1 MENWIGAYR
10 LPTQLGLGVDR
21 NGESMDAGGGV
32 SPIPGSTPSPGLINM
47 WSNAI
52 KVEANAQHQQHS
64 MANPG
69 SIKGLLGFYAQN
81 GEQKSKSMKTQIEII
96 PCKVCGDKSSG
107 VHYGV
112 ITCEGC
118 KGFFR
123 RSQSSVTNYQC
134 PRQKNCVVDRVNR
147 NRCQFCRLQKCMALG
162 MSRDAVKFGR
172 MSKKQREK
180 VEEEVNFHQSQSRLR
195 ASGTSPDP
203 WQGPDSTAPSN
214 DSIGYPNQGFQY
226 PDIQYPNQ
234 YPFTQVPN
242 PNQTQTQTTQF
253 EEFVDSTTPNTTF
266 EPRNNIT
273 DTETQHIQTGIK
285 VTSLQPTSRLTHI
298 SSHGRPQMTIK
309 QEQGVDPQMEGSPHD
324 MMGAFVDSTTFP
336 SRPTPPLPFPHQENL
351 YLQDVQNDPDKIGQL
366 LSDSIFEAHQR
377 TCLLSREQI
386 QVGWSQGINEYKV
399 DQFRKMPSE
408 DLWICAAQRLTNVI
422 QQIIEF
428 AKMVPGFMQFPQE
441 DQIVLLKAG
450 SFELAVLRMSRYFD
464 MSNNHVLFVGDHTQ
478 LLEKSFMLPM
488 EAFTTTGNTE
498 EMTLVS
504 QIFDTAKAIAD
515 LKLSEV
521 ALSLYS
527 AYVLLQA
534 DRPGLKNLEE
544 IRKLND
550 AVCNSLQRELMH
562 NPSLQHIKEEV
573 STISLLMNKR
583 HILRELSFMHLD
595 VLSKFKRNCSS
606 QMTDKFPAL
615 YGELFSTDN
624 S

>member
-21 NGESMDAGGGV
+21 NGENLDGGGGV

-52 KVEANAQHQQHS
+52 KVEANSHNQQHS
-64 MANPG
+64 MSNPG

-81 GEQKSKSMKTQIEII
+81 DENKSKSMKTQIEII

-180 VEEEVNFHQSQSRLR
+180 VEEEVNFHQLERLK
-195 ASGTSPDP
+195 ASGQSPDH

-214 DSIGYPNQGFQY
+214 DNIYPNQGFQY

-234 YPFTQVPN
+234 YPPFTQVPN
-242 PNQTQTQTTQF
+242 PNQTQTQTTHF

-266 EPRNNIT
+266 EPRNTIT
-273 DTETQHIQTGIK
+273 ETETQHIQTGIK
-285 VTSLQPTSRLTHI
+285 VSSLQPASRVTHI
-298 SSHGRPQMTIK
+298 SPHVRPPMTIK

-377 TCLLSREQI
+377 TCLLTREQI
-386 QVGWSQGINEYKV
+386 QVGWTQGISEYKV

-562 NPSLQHIKEEV
+562 NPTLHPIKEEV

-583 HILRELSFMHLD
+583 LILRELSFMHLD

>member
-1 MENWIGAYR
+1 M
-10 LPTQLGLGVDR
+10 L
-21 NGESMDAGGGV
+21 
-32 SPIPGSTPSPGLINM
+32 
-47 WSNAI
+47 SNL
-52 KVEANAQHQQHS
+52 VE
-64 MANPG
+64 
-69 SIKGLLGFYAQN
+69 
-81 GEQKSKSMKTQIEII
+81 
-96 PCKVCGDKSSG
+96 
-107 VHYGV
+107 
-112 ITCEGC
+112 
-118 KGFFR
+118 
-123 RSQSSVTNYQC
+123 
-134 PRQKNCVVDRVNR
+134 
-147 NRCQFCRLQKCMALG
+147 CQ
-162 MSRDAVKFGR
+162 
-172 MSKKQREK
+172 KKQREK

-195 ASGTSPDP
+195 ASGQSPDP

-214 DSIGYPNQGFQY
+214 DSTYPCQGFQY

-242 PNQTQTQTTQF
+242 PNQTQTQTQF

-266 EPRNNIT
+266 EPRNTI
-273 DTETQHIQTGIK
+273 TETESQHIQTGIK
-285 VTSLQPTSRLTHI
+285 VTNLQPTSRVTHI
-298 SSHGRPQMTIK
+298 SPHGRPPMTVIK
-309 QEQGVDPQMEGSPHD
+309 HEPGVDPQMDGSPHD
-324 MMGAFVDSTTFP
+324 MMTFVDSTTFP
-336 SRPTPPLPFPHQENL
+336 SRPTPPLPFPHQENM

-386 QVGWSQGINEYKV
+386 HVGWSQGINDYKV

-408 DLWICAAQRLTNVI
+408 ELWICAAQRLTNVI

-504 QIFDTAKAIAD
+504 QIFDTAKSIAD

-550 AVCNSLQRELMH
+550 AVCSSLQRELMH
-562 NPSLQHIKEEV
+562 NPALHPIKEEV

-583 HILRELSFMHLD
+583 HTLRELSFMHLE

>member
-1 MENWIGAYR
+1 M
-10 LPTQLGLGVDR
+10 Q
-21 NGESMDAGGGV
+21 
-32 SPIPGSTPSPGLINM
+32 
-47 WSNAI
+47 
-52 KVEANAQHQQHS
+52 
-64 MANPG
+64 
-69 SIKGLLGFYAQN
+69 
-81 GEQKSKSMKTQIEII
+81 
-96 PCKVCGDKSSG
+96 
-107 VHYGV
+107 
-112 ITCEGC
+112 
-118 KGFFR
+118 
-123 RSQSSVTNYQC
+123 
-134 PRQKNCVVDRVNR
+134 
-147 NRCQFCRLQKCMALG
+147 LG

-180 VEEEVNFHQSQSRLR
+180 VEEEVNYHQTRNAR
-195 ASGTSPDP
+195 GIGNSGTSPDP
-203 WQGPDSTAPSN
+203 WQDPTSTTPSN
-214 DSIGYPNQGFQY
+214 DPLGYPGGQGGFQY
-226 PDIQYPNQ
+226 PDIPQYPNQ
-234 YPFTQVPN
+234 YPPFTTTQLPN
-242 PNQTQTQTTQF
+242 PNQTQNAQF
-253 EEFVDSTTPNTTF
+253 DEFNVPPDSTI
-266 EPRNNIT
+266 EPRNIT
-273 DTETQHIQTGIK
+273 ESETHIQAGIK
-285 VTSLQPTSRLTHI
+285 LGSLQQPGSRVNHI
-298 SSHGRPQMTIK
+298 NSQGRPQIPTIK
-309 QEQGVDPQMEGSPHD
+309 QEVGIEPPMDGSPHYITSQNP
-324 MMGAFVDSTTFP
+324 DSTMFP
-336 SRPTPPLPFPHQENL
+336 SRTTPPLPFPHQDGPL

-464 MSNNHVLFVGDHTQ
+464 MSSNHVLFVGDHTQ

-498 EMTLVS
+498 EMTLVT
-504 QIFDTAKAIAD
+504 QIFDTVKTIAE

-583 HILRELSFMHLD
+583 HALRELSLMHLD
-595 VLSKFKRNCSS
+595 VLSKFKRTCSS
-606 QMTDKFPAL
+606 TMTDKFPAL

>member
-10 LPTQLGLGVDR
+10 LPNQLTGLGVDR
-21 NGESMDAGGGV
+21 NGETMDGGGGV

-52 KVEANAQHQQHS
+52 KVEAASHNHSHQHS
-64 MANPG
+64 MSTPG
-69 SIKGLLGFYAQN
+69 SIKA
-81 GEQKSKSMKTQIEII
+81 QIEII

-180 VEEEVNFHQSQSRLR
+180 VEEEVNYHQTQSRLR
-195 ASGTSPDP
+195 SSGTSPDP

-214 DSIGYPNQGFQY
+214 DSITYPTQGFQY

-234 YPFTQVPN
+234 YPFTPVPSQN
-242 PNQTQTQTTQF
+242 PNQTQF
-253 EEFVDSTTPNTTF
+253 DEFVDSTTPNTTF

-273 DTETQHIQTGIK
+273 ETETQHIQTGIK
-285 VTSLQPTSRLTHI
+285 VTSLQPTSRVTHI
-298 SSHGRPQMTIK
+298 TSHGRPQMTIK
-309 QEQGVDPQMEGSPHD
+309 QEQGVDPQMDGSPHD

-336 SRPTPPLPFPHQENL
+336 NRPTPPIPFPHQDNL
-351 YLQDVQNDPDKIGQL
+351 YLPDVQNDPDKIGQL

-399 DQFRKMPSE
+399 EQFSKMPSE
-408 DLWICAAQRLTNVI
+408 ELWICAAQRLTIVI

-450 SFELAVLRMSRYFD
+450 SFELAVLRMSRYFNT
-464 MSNNHVLFVGDHTQ
+464 SNNHVLFLGDQQQ

-504 QIFDTAKAIAD
+504 QIFDTAKTIAE

-550 AVCNSLQRELMH
+550 AVCNSLQRELIH
-562 NPSLQHIKEEV
+562 NPTLQHIKEEV